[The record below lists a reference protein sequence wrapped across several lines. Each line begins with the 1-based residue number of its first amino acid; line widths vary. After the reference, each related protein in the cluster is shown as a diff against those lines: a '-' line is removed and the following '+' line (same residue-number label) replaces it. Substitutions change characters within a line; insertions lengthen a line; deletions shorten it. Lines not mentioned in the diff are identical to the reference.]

1 MKAIIKN
8 GVANKDIQSCLIS
21 ECGVEITFHNNDL
34 ADKFALSLNLSGIPC
49 VNNRNKITISYIDQ
63 LSVSSASYIA
73 EHKRR
78 VLCIRL
84 LERQLAT
91 LNLCSQTL
99 CVSIMYTMYHSA
111 HMTSTSIIRSSW
123 REYNHQEYKQ
133 ALTFGK
139 TNKSAKIPYTL
150 IVHLRVLAKCGSR
163 FCFMYHGL

>member
-34 ADKFALSLNLSGIPC
+34 ADKFALSLNLYGIPC
-49 VNNRNKITISYIDQ
+49 VNNGNKITISYIDQ

-84 LERQLAT
+84 LEKQLA
-91 LNLCSQTL
+91 
-99 CVSIMYTMYHSA
+99 IWKD
-111 HMTSTSIIRSSW
+111 R
-123 REYNHQEYKQ
+123 
-133 ALTFGK
+133 
-139 TNKSAKIPYTL
+139 
-150 IVHLRVLAKCGSR
+150 
-163 FCFMYHGL
+163 

>member
-73 EHKRR
+73 EHKWFQFSMTIRR
-78 VLCIRL
+78 DGQWL
-84 LERQLAT
+84 L
-91 LNLCSQTL
+91 
-99 CVSIMYTMYHSA
+99 YT
-111 HMTSTSIIRSSW
+111 
-123 REYNHQEYKQ
+123 
-133 ALTFGK
+133 
-139 TNKSAKIPYTL
+139 
-150 IVHLRVLAKCGSR
+150 C
-163 FCFMYHGL
+163 